1 MANIHPLATVHPNAK
16 LGKNVEV
23 GPYAYIEE
31 HVEIGDGSKILP
43 HATIFNYVKMGKN
56 CCVFPG
62 AVVGAV
68 PQDLKFDGEVTYVEI
83 GDNVNIRE
91 CATINRG
98 TKASGRG
105 VTKIGNNVLLM
116 SYTHVA
122 HDCTVGNNCILVSYV
137 GIAGETDVDDWA
149 TLGGSTVAHQFSRIG
164 KHAFVGGGSKINK
177 DVPPYVLCGRDPL
190 SYAGVNIVGLRR
202 RGFTSEQIYAIK
214 DMYDIIYNS
223 GMNVS
228 DALAKI
234 ASGFPQSEE
243 RDTILEFIRGSKR
256 GIIRGADSNV
266 KGSIEEGGQTFF
278 YGIFPSRFLFCRDG
292 RGYEGIDQQT
302 GRRQFYGTV
311 SVCRIYRGLRE
322 LSEAVI
328 QEQMLFLCSRRG
340 AGPHF
345 SCCA

>member
-16 LGKNVEV
+16 LGENVEV

-31 HVEIGDGSKILP
+31 HVEIGDGCKILP

-56 CCVFPG
+56 CTVFPG
-62 AVVGAV
+62 AVIGAI
-68 PQDLKFDGEVTYVEI
+68 PQDLKFDGEITYVEI

-149 TLGGSTVAHQFSRIG
+149 TIGGNTAAHQFSRIG
-164 KHAFVGGGSKINK
+164 KHAFIGGCCKINK

-190 SYAGVNIVGLRR
+190 TYAGVNIVGLRR
-202 RGFTSEQIYAIK
+202 RGFTSDQIRSIK
-214 DMYDIIYNS
+214 DMYDIIYSAGTNF
-223 GMNVS
+223 S
-228 DALAKI
+228 DAIAKI
-234 ASGFPQSEE
+234 ELGFPESEE
-243 RDTILEFIRGSKR
+243 RDTIVSFIRNSKR
-256 GIIRGADSNV
+256 GIIRGMNSEV
-266 KGSIEEGGQTFF
+266 KGN
-278 YGIFPSRFLFCRDG
+278 
-292 RGYEGIDQQT
+292 ID
-302 GRRQFYGTV
+302 
-311 SVCRIYRGLRE
+311 
-322 LSEAVI
+322 
-328 QEQMLFLCSRRG
+328 
-340 AGPHF
+340 
-345 SCCA
+345 

>member
-16 LGKNVEV
+16 LGETVEV

-56 CCVFPG
+56 CTVFPG

-98 TKASGRG
+98 TMASGRG
-105 VTKIGNNVLLM
+105 VTKIGSNVLLM

-149 TLGGSTVAHQFSRIG
+149 IIGGSTVAHQFSRVG
-164 KHAFVGGGSKINK
+164 THAMVGGGSKINK
-177 DVPPYVLCGRDPL
+177 DVPPYVLCGREPL
-190 SYAGVNIVGLRR
+190 SFAGINIVGLRR
-202 RGFTSEQIYAIK
+202 RGFTSDQIYNIK
-214 DMYDIIYNS
+214 NMYEVIYGS
-223 GMNVS
+223 GLNTT

-234 ASGFPQSEE
+234 EAEFPQSVE
-243 RDTILEFIRGSKR
+243 RDTIVTFIRNSKR
-256 GIIRGADSNV
+256 GII
-266 KGSIEEGGQTFF
+266 KGFGSASKG
-278 YGIFPSRFLFCRDG
+278 
-292 RGYEGIDQQT
+292 DQ
-302 GRRQFYGTV
+302 
-311 SVCRIYRGLRE
+311 E
-322 LSEAVI
+322 
-328 QEQMLFLCSRRG
+328 
-340 AGPHF
+340 
-345 SCCA
+345 

>member
-16 LGKNVEV
+16 LGENVEV

-56 CCVFPG
+56 CNVFPG

-68 PQDLKFDGEVTYVEI
+68 PQDLKFEGEETFVEI

-105 VTKIGNNVLLM
+105 VTKIGNNCLLM
-116 SYTHVA
+116 SYVHVA
-122 HDCTVGNNCILVSYV
+122 HDCIVGNNCILVSYV

-149 TLGGSTVAHQFSRIG
+149 IIGGSTVAHQFSRIG
-164 KHAFVGGGSKINK
+164 KHAMVGGGSKINK
-177 DVPPYVLCGRDPL
+177 DVPPFVLCGREPL

-202 RGFTSEQIYAIK
+202 RGFSSDQIRSIK

-223 GMNVS
+223 GLNTT
-228 DALAKI
+228 DACARI
-234 ASGFPQSEE
+234 EAEYPQTEE
-243 RDTILEFIRGSKR
+243 RDTILAFIRGSKR
-256 GIIRGADSNV
+256 GII
-266 KGSIEEGGQTFF
+266 KGH
-278 YGIFPSRFLFCRDG
+278 
-292 RGYEGIDQQT
+292 
-302 GRRQFYGTV
+302 
-311 SVCRIYRGLRE
+311 
-322 LSEAVI
+322 A
-328 QEQMLFLCSRRG
+328 
-340 AGPHF
+340 
-345 SCCA
+345 